1 MLADLVRDGAEQSGW
16 WIALAIGL
24 FGTAYAGLGVVRALR
39 ISHAA
44 AWGIRPERGAN
55 PVLGSLWVFVVVT
68 GLLVVSTFV
77 TWLRESSG
85 PLGTILTVLGMAAVY
100 FLVWWRVSSVLPR
113 REGPLRT
120 LVPGA
125 VLVAVGLQ
133 CLSLFTIYYLADR
146 AERATSLYGAI
157 GVALTLLLWL
167 YIISRLLVG
176 CGDPERGARPAA
188 PPALVAGHAG
198 GQRLHHHADVCLHRR
213 RLADLVLDGEVGR
226 GAAAD
231 GARRRPWPVGRASGS
246 AATDRVGA
254 RPASPATRP
263 ASRRPRARGA
273 ARSPAG
279 SERIQPPIRSRRCR
293 AASSDGSAPGPRP
306 NCRCSSSAIAP
317 SPASRWW
324 S

>member
-1 MLADLVRDGAEQSGW
+1 MSEQRKGRISEAVERARIESERAREYAEDARKRSAVVDLVWNVADRDRRHLGGLLAGAVTYRCFLWLLPFTLLWVGLLGAATAVAGNDAPDDLSDELGLQGVLADLVREGAEQSGW

-55 PVLGSLWVFVVVT
+55 PLMGSLWVFVVVT

-176 CGDPERGARPAA
+176 AAILNAELAQRP
-188 PPALVAGHAG
+188 P
-198 GQRLHHHADVCLHRR
+198 RR
-213 RLADLVLDGEVGR
+213 
-226 GAAAD
+226 
-231 GARRRPWPVGRASGS
+231 
-246 AATDRVGA
+246 
-254 RPASPATRP
+254 
-263 ASRRPRARGA
+263 
-273 ARSPAG
+273 
-279 SERIQPPIRSRRCR
+279 
-293 AASSDGSAPGPRP
+293 
-306 NCRCSSSAIAP
+306 
-317 SPASRWW
+317 
-324 S
+324 